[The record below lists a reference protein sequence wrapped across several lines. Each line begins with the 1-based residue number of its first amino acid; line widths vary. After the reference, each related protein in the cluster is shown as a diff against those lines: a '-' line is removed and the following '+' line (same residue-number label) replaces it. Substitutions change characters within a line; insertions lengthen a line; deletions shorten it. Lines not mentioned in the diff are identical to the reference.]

1 MPSKGLKRCLS
12 RASFRDRKASFGYVQ
27 PFSAIVVFQSAAI
40 SLLCRSAMLEQI
52 GCQTCVHLLHELG
65 VVVLPRRPSGSS
77 GLGGSVKFLNGEEKL
92 RHASL
97 KDFCEAD

>member
-1 MPSKGLKRCLS
+1 
-12 RASFRDRKASFGYVQ
+12 
-27 PFSAIVVFQSAAI
+27 
-40 SLLCRSAMLEQI
+40 MLEQI